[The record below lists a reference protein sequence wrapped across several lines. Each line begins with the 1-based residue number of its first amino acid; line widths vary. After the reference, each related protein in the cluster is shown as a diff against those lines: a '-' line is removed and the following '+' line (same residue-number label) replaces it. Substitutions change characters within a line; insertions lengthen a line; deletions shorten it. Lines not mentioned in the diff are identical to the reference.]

1 MEIRLLK
8 AVSLLRNPRE
18 KVINVAEQ
26 CGFNHLGLFNTCF
39 KKRYGTSP
47 GQWRKLALG
56 GGNENPSSKKNE
68 GKPTCPLHANGLCPW
83 GGQPDAFN
91 VPAKTQASVRTV
103 EGAGGSGAVRR
114 EAAEG
119 ISQAL
124 NVRSG
129 GARAQTGN
137 VL

>member
-1 MEIRLLK
+1 LK

-56 GGNENPSSKKNE
+56 TEAQPGGRKTE
-68 GKPTCPLHANGLCPW
+68 GKTTCPLHANGLCPW

-91 VPAKTQASVRTV
+91 IVAKGQVSTKGAEVAGSLAAANRKEVLAKASSPANGHQPAL
-103 EGAGGSGAVRR
+103 GAQPGN
-114 EAAEG
+114 AA
-119 ISQAL
+119 
-124 NVRSG
+124 
-129 GARAQTGN
+129 
-137 VL
+137 